1 MLKKINIFIGGST
14 NQTISQSYFETAIEL
29 GKKINERKDYL
40 ITFDGCLGLPYLVFN
55 ELDYTSRAMIYKT
68 CYYSNDYIFKSS
80 ALVHEFRHQSDFIRS
95 ISENSDAMI
104 FMKGSSST
112 IAEIMYAID
121 AKKNKE
127 HDKPIVILN
136 INNEWKELVDLLNS
150 FNIDNIYY
158 ITDNVIDALNY
169 VEKQLFDKSSSFSH
183 DLQFLE
189 RKEPIIESDNTLSRR
204 I

>member
-14 NQTISQSYFETAIEL
+14 NQNISPSYYNAAIEL

-80 ALVHEFRHQSDFIRS
+80 AIVREFRHQSDFVRS

-104 FMKGSSST
+104 FMKGGSST

-136 INNEWKELVDLLNS
+136 INNEWKELVNLLNS
-150 FNIDNIYY
+150 FNVNNVYYVADNI
-158 ITDNVIDALNY
+158 IDALNH
-169 VEKQLFDKSSSFSH
+169 VESQLFNKTSSFSH
-183 DLQFLE
+183 YLQFME
-189 RKEPIIESDNTLSRR
+189 RQEPIIENSDTFLKKR
-204 I
+204 

>member
-1 MLKKINIFIGGST
+1 MFKKINIFIGGST
-14 NQTISQSYFETAIEL
+14 NPNISQLYFETAIEL

-68 CYYSNDYIFKSS
+68 CYYSNNYVFKSS
-80 ALVHEFRHQSDFIRS
+80 AIVREFRHQSDFIRS

-104 FMKGSSST
+104 FMKGGSST

-136 INNEWKELVDLLNS
+136 INNEWKELVNLLNS
-150 FNIDNIYY
+150 FNVNDVYY

-183 DLQFLE
+183 YLQFME
-189 RKEPIIESDNTLSRR
+189 RQEPIIENSDTFLKKR
-204 I
+204 

>member
-1 MLKKINIFIGGST
+1 MFKKINIFIGGST
-14 NQTISQSYFETAIEL
+14 DKNISQSYYNVAIEL
-29 GKKINERKDYL
+29 GQKINERKDYL

-68 CYYSNDYIFKSS
+68 CYYGNDYIFKSS
-80 ALVHEFRHQSDFIRS
+80 AIVREFRHQSDFIRS

-104 FMKGSSST
+104 FMKGGSST

-127 HDKPIVILN
+127 HDKPIAILN
-136 INNEWKELVDLLNS
+136 VNNEWKELVDLLNS
-150 FNIDNIYY
+150 FNVDNIYY

-169 VEKQLFDKSSSFSH
+169 IETQLFDKKASFNH
-183 DLQFLE
+183 YLQYME
-189 RKEPIIESDNTLSRR
+189 RKEPIIETKHSH
-204 I
+204 IK

>member
-1 MLKKINIFIGGST
+1 MFKKINIFIGGST
-14 NQTISQSYFETAIEL
+14 DKNISQSYYNVAIEL
-29 GKKINERKDYL
+29 GQKINERKDYL

-80 ALVHEFRHQSDFIRS
+80 AIVREFRHQSDFIRS

-104 FMKGSSST
+104 FMKGGSST
-112 IAEIMYAID
+112 IAELMYAID

-136 INNEWKELVDLLNS
+136 INNEWKELVNLLNS
-150 FNIDNIYY
+150 FNVNDVYYVADNI
-158 ITDNVIDALNY
+158 IDALNY
-169 VEKQLFDKSSSFSH
+169 IESQLFNKTSSFSH
-183 DLQFLE
+183 YLQFME
-189 RKEPIIESDNTLSRR
+189 RQEPIIEKSDTFLKK

>member
-1 MLKKINIFIGGST
+1 MFKKINIFIGGST
-14 NQTISQSYFETAIEL
+14 DKNISQSYYNVAIEL
-29 GKKINERKDYL
+29 GQKINERKDYL

-80 ALVHEFRHQSDFIRS
+80 AIVCEFRHQSDFIRS

-104 FMKGSSST
+104 FMKGGSST

-136 INNEWKELVDLLNS
+136 VNNEWKELDDLLNS

-169 VEKQLFDKSSSFSH
+169 VETQLFDEKASFNH
-183 DLQFLE
+183 YLQYME
-189 RKEPIIESDNTLSRR
+189 RKEPIIEIKHSH
-204 I
+204 IK